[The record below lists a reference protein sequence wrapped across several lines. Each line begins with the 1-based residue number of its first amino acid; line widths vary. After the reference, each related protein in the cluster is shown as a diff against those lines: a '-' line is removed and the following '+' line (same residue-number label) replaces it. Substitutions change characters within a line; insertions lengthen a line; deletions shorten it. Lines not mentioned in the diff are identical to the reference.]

1 MEEGELILSGSTD
14 RSLLPHRHFQGS
26 LTATLEISAIKF
38 NLSPE
43 WPVESIF
50 PSPAS
55 GPMFR
60 GNVQLTE
67 KGSWEKVATVI
78 QLTQLLP
85 GLSAKQSCHLATIA
99 NTTSACVH

>member
-1 MEEGELILSGSTD
+1 M
-14 RSLLPHRHFQGS
+14 
-26 LTATLEISAIKF
+26 
-38 NLSPE
+38 
-43 WPVESIF
+43 ESIF

-67 KGSWEKVATVI
+67 KGSWEKVATV

-99 NTTSACVH
+99 NTTSACVY